1 MNKLQRSSLLGGLIP
16 TGPIVTEGSESP
28 SNVPESLP
36 QWRAERIS
44 LVCNTRVFLFK
55 EDCLK
60 QQEQEQEQELNF
72 FLIRASSVFYCQGAW
87 KTTTTSGRSFQ
98 QQLWCQGALRTQNH
112 TGCLQDGS
120 SHRSTNACD
129 EFRQKISSLWSK
141 AIITNPNF
149 FIFKFH
155 KYSLL
160 AFTWSCKS
168 TDSDSI
174 SREKKKLSSC
184 QNAVGDTPLSNQQV
198 SPK

>member
-1 MNKLQRSSLLGGLIP
+1 MNPIGQFYGLCQEKLLLQFWVLKEEEQQQQLLLLLWNFTTKSSSVWIFCCFWVVTINSFCWLFVDFWK
-16 TGPIVTEGSESP
+16 IV
-28 SNVPESLP
+28 
-36 QWRAERIS
+36 
-44 LVCNTRVFLFK
+44 
-55 EDCLK
+55 
-60 QQEQEQEQELNF
+60 
-72 FLIRASSVFYCQGAW
+72 RASSVFYCQGAW
-87 KTTTTSGRSFQ
+87 KTVTTSGRSFQ
-98 QQLWCQGALRTQNH
+98 QQLWCQGALRTQNQNH

-141 AIITNPNF
+141 AIITNPDF

-184 QNAVGDTPLSNQQV
+184 QNAVGDSPPSNQQV